1 MLRRSDILIS
11 DFSGVIFEFSLIYD
25 KPVIYTDPNFDLGPY
40 DAWWLKDPLWT
51 VGALPRIGEALTRE
65 NMPNLKSLIDACLT
79 DARYEEGRHQVM
91 AETWAYPGQGAK
103 LAADYI
109 EKKLRELNAG
119 EEG

>member
-1 MLRRSDILIS
+1 M
-11 DFSGVIFEFSLIYD
+11 
-25 KPVIYTDPNFDLGPY
+25 IYTDPNFDLGPY

-65 NMPNLKSLIDACLT
+65 NLPELKSLIDVCLQ
-79 DARYEEGRHQVM
+79 DPRYAAGRRQVKG
-91 AETWAYPGQGAK
+91 ETWAYPGQGAR
-103 LAADYI
+103 LAADYL